1 MKALSRA
8 LIFEPL
14 EENSDQDL
22 GHGSGALMAG
32 KMLAAVSRT
41 VAHVL
46 GYWVNLNPSP
56 RNGKIQ
62 VRCNGSSSPLG
73 IGHQYLR

>member
-14 EENSDQDL
+14 EENSDRDL

-41 VAHVL
+41 VAHIL
-46 GYWVNLNPSP
+46 GYWVKFKSVSKEWKNSIALQRVLQSTWY
-56 RNGKIQ
+56 R
-62 VRCNGSSSPLG
+62 S
-73 IGHQYLR
+73 